1 MRGRHQNGKQSG
13 SALQQQGKSR
23 HQQRRGL
30 GVRHL
35 LQLLVL
41 LAAQQTFSVPEVK
54 VVSTAMLKASTAVAG
69 FLLAPQAAQ
78 AQAQAPVLTAQAG
91 DKSVT
96 LTWTWSGTRTSHAKW
111 SYGIRP
117 TGSGPSFPRTAIP
130 GSTVSTRS
138 YTITGLNNG
147 SSYDF
152 HVVGTTTSGVG
163 LSGTLSNT
171 VSATP
176 SAPPVLISDADKS
189 VRLASGESTVAVCYN
204 LLSVSYDGT
213 TYLEKRQSRTAVPAN
228 SALKDTTNG
237 VSITEAPAVISAQVV
252 GTGNVNFDPCATVG
266 PGTHTVTWEWNGPDG
281 TAPKG
286 TTSTTVT
293 VVAHN
298 AKTIT
303 LSADSTTIT
312 EGDSGTKDVVL
323 TVTLSEAAPAGG
335 VRVSVPWLNS
345 GTTATSNSNGAD
357 PCNPSA
363 IGNANMDWCRTSG
376 NTAVTIAEGQTK
388 GTVTVKIVGDN
399 RDESD
404 ETIRFGTQAPSGWTS
419 FNSLTLTI
427 KDDDGK
433 KITLSA
439 DSTTITEGDSGRKEV
454 TITATLGE
462 PAPSGGTTQIT
473 TTIAPSSTATGGKT
487 TVSSPCD
494 NTESGNEEADFCW
507 PSGSNF
513 NFSAGQTQKT
523 RKIAILSDSRDEE
536 DETIILTVSS
546 RTAGWVGANTLTLT
560 IKDDDGAG
568 VTISDETLTVT
579 EGAST
584 TYTVV
589 LDTNPGAQVIVTPT
603 SSPTAKA
610 TVSGALTFTTGNW
623 DTAQTVTVTG
633 VAAGAATVSHT
644 VSGYSGVSSSDI
656 EDVSVTVNAAKT
668 ITLSATS
675 TSINEGDSGRTE
687 VTITATYSE
696 AAPVGGVLAIMN
708 VDSSSTATAGNV
720 GTPSGPCDNSVASNE
735 EADYCWSAGQGVSA
749 AEGRRQVTSILR
761 ILGDTRDEDDETIIL
776 TVSSRTA
783 GWVGANTLTLTI
795 KDDDGAGVTI
805 SDETLTVTE
814 GASTT
819 YTVVL
824 DTNPGAQVI
833 VTPTSSPTA
842 KATVSGALT
851 FTTGNWD
858 TAQTVTVTGV
868 AAGAATVS
876 HTVSGYSGVSSS
888 DIEDV
893 SVTVNAAPTAGVT
906 ISKSALTV
914 AEEGGTGTYTVV
926 LDTEPTGNVTVTP
939 SSGDTGAA
947 RVSPASLVFTTD
959 NWDTART
966 VTVSGESDTDPR
978 NETVTITNAVAGA
991 NYASVSADS
1000 VRVTVTDDDDPAAPV
1015 LTSATGNADGGITFT
1030 WTHPGGSGAGDY
1042 IAGATGFFS
1051 WEVNHR
1057 LRGSTSWAKIGG
1069 SNGSCTQYPDR
1080 LVCQTART
1088 WTVGASTITYAG
1100 AGYSLKYPDGAA
1112 LEVRIRAAGSK
1123 PNPRHPGSGLNVNI
1137 EGPWSNVRTA
1147 TIKNAANKFPKVT
1160 GRPVTLTGVGA
1171 TATYTVELGKTST
1184 EIAGGATDYGL
1195 AGLAG
1200 TLSIVSANPDKA
1212 TVSPP
1217 TLTFTAGN
1225 YSTTQTVT
1233 VTGVAV
1239 GAATINHSFRLTSAS
1254 ADAIPQGD
1262 TVKVAVGTLA
1272 PGVTLSRKTLAVTEA
1287 AGAGNSA
1294 TYTVRLNTA
1303 PSATVTVTPTSGDP
1317 AVSVSG
1323 ALTFTA
1329 SNYNDEQIVTV
1340 TGVDDADTESE
1351 TVTISHS
1358 ASGDTTYGSSLS
1370 IETVSV
1376 TTTDND
1382 TPTGGSGSG
1391 GSGSG
1396 GSSTSSAPSAPTG
1409 LRASAGNGQVT
1420 LSWSSPDNSTITKW
1434 QVQQK
1439 QGDGSYG
1446 PWVDIP
1452 NSTATTTSYT
1462 VTGLTNGMAY
1472 SLRIRAV
1479 NAGGNSPAS
1488 AEVRATPLAP
1498 PVKPTGVT
1506 ATAGH
1511 AQVTLS
1517 WDNPNNATISKWQ
1530 YQQKQGDGSYGPWMD
1545 IPDST
1550 ASTTS
1555 HTVTGLSNGVTYSF
1569 RIRAVN
1575 AGGNGAPSD
1584 EVTVTPI
1591 DQDMVQA
1598 DKARSQALAATS
1610 RTLLGMATDVLGAR
1624 TGGDAPV
1631 ALAGSGNTLGEQ
1643 AMGVVENLLGINS
1656 SELPTSLTLEDV
1668 EDRLWSQS
1676 FQLTPPAS
1684 GMGQE
1689 WNPSGVQQR
1698 SWAVWG
1704 AGELRSY
1711 RGNDDAEHLSYS
1723 GDMKTAWLGVDHQF
1737 TDRWMAGAALS
1748 FATGQSDYSY
1758 RKTDGSKDG
1767 GRMESRLTVVYPY
1780 GSFQASE
1787 GLRLWG
1793 MAGMGWGSQHHQQTG
1808 NDAKAEGDLRLQMG
1822 VIGFERSLSSIG
1834 ELSLSLAGDAGLVKS
1849 TTEWKA
1855 GSGLDDLSVSLH
1867 RIRLGIDSSF
1877 PLAEHTTAYLN
1888 LKGRLDGGDLDM
1900 NAAEIVAGLHYSKE
1914 RFSGFLQG
1922 RQTYAFDG
1930 SYAESALTAQ
1940 LRFTARPDGT
1950 GLAWTLQPSYGNGN
1964 GDLALA
1970 AGPSL
1975 WTDEQLEALTGSNP
1989 SRSGEMALSSRVGYG
2004 IRLQTSDLLLTP
2016 FTEMRLSE
2024 AGSQHIGLGLT
2035 LEGNSWD
2042 VELSSS
2048 REKGANS
2055 SPTTK
2060 TELNFS
2066 KKL

>member
-1 MRGRHQNGKQSG
+1 MRDFHQDGKQGG
-13 SALQQQGKSR
+13 SALQRQGHLNGRELAAGYLQGKG
-23 HQQRRGL
+23 HQKAAA
-30 GVRHL
+30 
-35 LQLLVL
+35 L
-41 LAAQQTFSVPEVK
+41 LA
-54 VVSTAMLKASTAVAG
+54 G
-69 FLLAPQAAQ
+69 LLA
-78 AQAQAPVLTAQAG
+78 
-91 DKSVT
+91 
-96 LTWTWSGTRTSHAKW
+96 
-111 SYGIRP
+111 I
-117 TGSGPSFPRTAIP
+117 
-130 GSTVSTRS
+130 
-138 YTITGLNNG
+138 
-147 SSYDF
+147 
-152 HVVGTTTSGVG
+152 
-163 LSGTLSNT
+163 
-171 VSATP
+171 
-176 SAPPVLISDADKS
+176 
-189 VRLASGESTVAVCYN
+189 LALA
-204 LLSVSYDGT
+204 
-213 TYLEKRQSRTAVPAN
+213 
-228 SALKDTTNG
+228 
-237 VSITEAPAVISAQVV
+237 
-252 GTGNVNFDPCATVG
+252 
-266 PGTHTVTWEWNGPDG
+266 
-281 TAPKG
+281 APKP
-286 TTSTTVT
+286 VH
-293 VVAHN
+293 A

-303 LSADSTTIT
+303 LTSDQTNNRITEGNTGTKDVTLTATLGEAAPTGGIQVWLGSPSGSTASLSAICSPPLRAGTDACASDDDLLIIIAAGDTEGTKVLKIIGDTTDEVDEAFKLRGRAYSNDGEATRLTAWSQSPILTFTIEDDDGKKIRLTSDQTNNRIT
-312 EGDSGTKDVVL
+312 EGDSGTKSVVITL
-323 TVTLSEAAPAGG
+323 ALSEAAPSGG
-335 VRVSVPWLNS
+335 VTGSLQFRDL
-345 GTTATSNSNGAD
+345 TARGSNKGAD
-357 PCNPSA
+357 PCDAPLNPA
-363 IGNANMDWCRTSG
+363 DTDWCYPSG
-376 NTAVTIAEGQTK
+376 TTFTVAESQTQATVTI
-388 GTVTVKIVGDN
+388 KIIGDT

-404 ETIRFGTQAPSGWTS
+404 ETITLFPLLDSPFGSTWTS
-419 FNSLTLTI
+419 ANSVTLTI
-427 KDDDGK
+427 VDDD
-433 KITLSA
+433 
-439 DSTTITEGDSGRKEV
+439 DP
-454 TITATLGE
+454 E
-462 PAPSGGTTQIT
+462 P
-473 TTIAPSSTATGGKT
+473 
-487 TVSSPCD
+487 
-494 NTESGNEEADFCW
+494 
-507 PSGSNF
+507 
-513 NFSAGQTQKT
+513 
-523 RKIAILSDSRDEE
+523 
-536 DETIILTVSS
+536 
-546 RTAGWVGANTLTLT
+546 
-560 IKDDDGAG
+560 
-568 VTISDETLTVT
+568 
-579 EGAST
+579 
-584 TYTVV
+584 
-589 LDTNPGAQVIVTPT
+589 
-603 SSPTAKA
+603 
-610 TVSGALTFTTGNW
+610 
-623 DTAQTVTVTG
+623 
-633 VAAGAATVSHT
+633 
-644 VSGYSGVSSSDI
+644 
-656 EDVSVTVNAAKT
+656 
-668 ITLSATS
+668 
-675 TSINEGDSGRTE
+675 
-687 VTITATYSE
+687 
-696 AAPVGGVLAIMN
+696 
-708 VDSSSTATAGNV
+708 
-720 GTPSGPCDNSVASNE
+720 
-735 EADYCWSAGQGVSA
+735 
-749 AEGRRQVTSILR
+749 
-761 ILGDTRDEDDETIIL
+761 
-776 TVSSRTA
+776 
-783 GWVGANTLTLTI
+783 
-795 KDDDGAGVTI
+795 
-805 SDETLTVTE
+805 
-814 GASTT
+814 
-819 YTVVL
+819 
-824 DTNPGAQVI
+824 
-833 VTPTSSPTA
+833 
-842 KATVSGALT
+842 
-851 FTTGNWD
+851 
-858 TAQTVTVTGV
+858 
-868 AAGAATVS
+868 
-876 HTVSGYSGVSSS
+876 
-888 DIEDV
+888 
-893 SVTVNAAPTAGVT
+893 GVT

-939 SSGDTGAA
+939 GSGDTGAA

-966 VTVSGESDTDPR
+966 VTVSGESDSDPR
-978 NETVTITNAVAGA
+978 NETVTISHAVAGA

-1015 LTSATGNADGGITFT
+1015 LKSATGNADGGITFT

-1147 TIKNAANKFPKVT
+1147 TIKNAANKFPKIT

-1217 TLTFTAGN
+1217 TLTFTASN
-1225 YSTTQTVT
+1225 YSTAQTVT
-1233 VTGVAV
+1233 VTGVAA

-1370 IETVSV
+1370 IESVSV

-1391 GSGSG
+1391 SSGSG

-1420 LSWSSPDNSTITKW
+1420 LSWSSPDNATITKW

-1439 QGDGSYG
+1439 QADGSYG
-1446 PWVDIP
+1446 AWVDVP
-1452 NSTATTTSYT
+1452 DSGATTTSHT
-1462 VTGLTNGMAY
+1462 VTGLSNGTAY
-1472 SLRIRAV
+1472 GFRIRAV

-1517 WDNPNNATISKWQ
+1517 WNNPDNATISKWQ

-1584 EVTVTPI
+1584 EVTATPV
-1591 DQDMVQA
+1591 DLDAVQA

-1610 RTLLGMATDVLGAR
+1610 RTLLGMATDVLGSR

-1643 AMGVVENLLGINS
+1643 AMGVVENLLGING
-1656 SELPTSLTLEDV
+1656 SELPTALTLEEV

-1689 WNPSGVQQR
+1689 WTPSLLHQR
-1698 SWAVWG
+1698 SWALWG

-1711 RGNDDAEHLSYS
+1711 RGNDDTEHLSYS

-1758 RKTDGSKDG
+1758 QKTDGSKDG
-1767 GRMESRLTVVYPY
+1767 GKMESRLTTFYPY
-1780 GSFQASE
+1780 GSFQVSE

-1793 MAGMGWGSQHHQQTG
+1793 MAGMGWGTQHHQQTG
-1808 NDAKAEGDLRLQMG
+1808 DHTKTEGDLRLQMG
-1822 VIGFERSLSSIG
+1822 VVGFEQALSPIG
-1834 ELSLSLAGDAGLVKS
+1834 ELNLSLAGDAGLVKS
-1849 TTEWKA
+1849 TTDWKA
-1855 GSGLDDLSVSLH
+1855 GSGLDDLDVSLH

-1888 LKGRLDGGDLDM
+1888 LKGRLDGGDLEM

-1940 LRFTARPDGT
+1940 LRLTANSDGT
-1950 GLAWTLQPSYGNGN
+1950 GLAWTLQPSYGAGN

-1975 WTDEQLEALTGSNP
+1975 WTDEQLEALTGSG
-1989 SRSGEMALSSRVGYG
+1989 SAQQSGEMALSSRVGYG
-2004 IRLQTSDLLLTP
+2004 IHLQSGELLLTP
-2016 FTEMRLSE
+2016 FTEVRFRE

-2035 LEGNSWD
+2035 LEGNSWNL
-2042 VELSSS
+2042 ELSGST
-2048 REKGANS
+2048 ENTTNA

-2060 TELNFS
+2060 VQLSFS
-2066 KKL
+2066 KRL